1 MESTSTRT
9 GTHLK
14 ILITGAQGQVGYEL
28 GGVCRHLGEVFLCDR
43 DRLDLTNPQ
52 AIRELVADLKPNLII
67 NSAAYTAVDR
77 AETEPELAIAVNHTA
92 PQVLAEAAAAQ
103 GASLIHYSTDY
114 VFDGKLERPYRET
127 DVPNPLSVY
136 GRTKL
141 AGEQAIAAVGLPHL
155 ILRTSWVYGTRG
167 KNFMLTMLKLAR
179 QKPELKIVADQIG
192 APTWSRTIARATGE
206 IITRLATAP
215 PQDLSAAIAPHQ
227 GIYHLTSQG
236 FTSWYGF
243 AQAIFAAD
251 PQAAEQILERVS
263 PITTAEYPTPAQR
276 PLNSRLDL
284 RKICYTFN
292 LRLPDW
298 QPTLAQVLQEYNQGQ
313 V

>member
-1 MESTSTRT
+1 MESTSTGT
-9 GTHLK
+9 GAGLRF
-14 ILITGAQGQVGYEL
+14 LITGAQGQVGYEL
-28 GGVCRHLGEVFLCDR
+28 CAVFANLGEVIACDR
-43 DRLDLTNPQ
+43 DRLDLTDFQ
-52 AIRELVADLKPNLII
+52 GIRKLVAESRPDLII

-77 AETEPELAIAVNHTA
+77 AESEPELAIAVNHLA

-103 GASLIHYSTDY
+103 GAGLIHYSTDY
-114 VFDGKLERPYRET
+114 VFDGKLDRPYRE
-127 DVPNPLSVY
+127 DDLPHPLSIY
-136 GRTKL
+136 GQTKL

-155 ILRTSWVYGTRG
+155 ILRTSWVYGNRG
-167 KNFMLTMLKLAR
+167 RNFMLTMLKLAR

-192 APTWSRTIARATGE
+192 APTWSRMIAITTGE
-206 IITRLATAP
+206 IVREVISRSNFGQSLR
-215 PQDLSAAIAPHQ
+215 AAIAPYQ

-251 PQAAEQILERVS
+251 PQGGEQILERVL

-284 RKICYTFN
+284 TKISHTFN
-292 LRLPDW
+292 LELPHW
-298 QPTLAQVLQEYNQGQ
+298 QTSLDQVLNQTSA
-313 V
+313 